1 MKKKL
6 YFAAIAALALVSCNE
21 KMVEPTV
28 NEDLVEFEVSVPD
41 AATKLTGA
49 PAGEV
54 SISNL
59 QVFVFEKTT
68 GELEAYGSQNANNI
82 RLTCLPGLK
91 DIVALVNAP
100 SLSGIADLA
109 ELQTKTSFLSDN
121 VKGRLVMSGIVERN
135 LSATD
140 NAVTVEVARLPA
152 KVTLMSVTNAM
163 DLEVNRNKEFVITKV
178 YLTNVSGECKYF
190 SDMTPE
196 LWYHKQGYEPT
207 NTQAFLYDEPGVT
220 VAHGKVYSTSHY
232 FYCYPNPTAKDANGG
247 EWGARKTRL
256 VVEATLGG
264 ETCYYPITLDKIA
277 KNSSY
282 AITLTVTR
290 PGSSSPDVPV
300 STSEATFSVSI
311 KEWASGGTINER
323 I

>member
-121 VKGRLVMSGIVERN
+121 VKARLVMSGIVERN
-135 LSATD
+135 RSATD
-140 NAVTVEVARLPA
+140 NAVTV
-152 KVTLMSVTNAM
+152 
-163 DLEVNRNKEFVITKV
+163 D
-178 YLTNVSGECKYF
+178 C
-190 SDMTPE
+190 
-196 LWYHKQGYEPT
+196 
-207 NTQAFLYDEPGVT
+207 
-220 VAHGKVYSTSHY
+220 
-232 FYCYPNPTAKDANGG
+232 
-247 EWGARKTRL
+247 
-256 VVEATLGG
+256 
-264 ETCYYPITLDKIA
+264 
-277 KNSSY
+277 
-282 AITLTVTR
+282 
-290 PGSSSPDVPV
+290 
-300 STSEATFSVSI
+300 
-311 KEWASGGTINER
+311 
-323 I
+323 

>member
-6 YFAAIAALALVSCNE
+6 YFAAFAALALVSCNE

-28 NEDLVEFEVSVPD
+28 GEEFVEFEVSVPD

-91 DIVALVNAP
+91 DVVALVNAP
-100 SLSGIADLA
+100 SLSGISDLDD
-109 ELQTKTSFLSDN
+109 LKSRTSYLSDN
-121 VKGRLVMSGIVERN
+121 AKGRLVMSGIAEKN

-140 NAVTVEVARLPA
+140 NAVTVEVARIPA

-163 DLEVNRNKEFVITKV
+163 DLEVNQKKEFVITKV
-178 YLTNVSGECKYF
+178 YLTNVSGECRYF
-190 SDMTPE
+190 SDMAPE
-196 LWYHKQGYEPT
+196 LWYHKQGYDAT
-207 NTQAFLYDEPGVT
+207 NSQTFLYDEPGVKID
-220 VAHGKVYSTSHY
+220 HGKVYSTSHY
-232 FYCYPNPTAKDANGG
+232 FYCYPNPTTTDANAG
-247 EWGARKTRL
+247 EWSARKTRL

-264 ETCYYPITLDKIA
+264 ETYYYPITLDKIA

-282 AITLTVTR
+282 VITLTVTR

-300 STSEATFSVSI
+300 TTSEATFSVSV
-311 KEWASGGTINER
+311 KEWQSGGTTNAR